1 MTRFD
6 KKQAQAEGN
15 YPLTESAMSTLRR
28 WLIMACLS
36 LSGGIIYLL
45 PFLREVYY
53 LPLQKALGI
62 SNTQLGV
69 LMSVFGATA
78 LLTYFPG
85 GWLADRVSPRKL
97 ITFSMLATGLS
108 GFYFATFP
116 SYPLSIV
123 IHGFWGI
130 TCSLTFWGA
139 MIKATRNWAPRTE
152 QGRAFGILEG
162 GRGIAELATSTT
174 FLAVFAKLGSG
185 NLALSRVIIL
195 FSITDI
201 LIALLAWFIL
211 LDTTREKE
219 EAKDAPPKIGP
230 RQVLAVLKMPVVW
243 LISVVIMAAYGA
255 YWGSYYFTPY
265 ATDAFLMSVVFGGAI
280 SVGKMWL
287 KPLSALGA
295 GFLADKAG
303 TSRTVAWCLSILIA
317 SFGLFVFTP
326 GSPKL
331 VLVLI
336 VNTAVASLAIFA
348 LRGIYF
354 ALLEEGG
361 VPLAVTGTAAGIV
374 SVVGFTPDVF
384 MPIVGGVLLDRYPG
398 GLGYR
403 YFFALIVGLCILGL
417 LSSLV
422 IHKRRSQRREAYTQ
436 MPGALDKD
444 RREVI

>member
-1 MTRFD
+1 
-6 KKQAQAEGN
+6 
-15 YPLTESAMSTLRR
+15 MSTLRR

-36 LSGGIIYLL
+36 LSGGIIFLL

-85 GWLADRVSPRKL
+85 GWLADRISPRKL

-116 SYPLSIV
+116 SYPLSIA

-139 MIKATRNWAPRTE
+139 MIKATRNWAPSTE
-152 QGRAFGILEG
+152 QGRAFGILES
-162 GRGIAELATSTT
+162 GRGIAELATSTA
-174 FLAVFAKLGSG
+174 FLAVFARLGSG
-185 NLALSRVIIL
+185 NLALSWVIIL
-195 FSITDI
+195 FSFTDM
-201 LIALLAWFIL
+201 LIALMAWFTL
-211 LDTTREKE
+211 LDTTRERG
-219 EAKDAPPKIGP
+219 EAKEARPKIGAK
-230 RQVLAVLKMPVVW
+230 QVLAVLKMPVVW
-243 LISVVIMAAYGA
+243 LISLVIMASYGA

-280 SVGKMWL
+280 GVGKMWL

-295 GFLADKAG
+295 GFLADRAG
-303 TSRTVAWCLSILIA
+303 TSRTVAWCLAILIA
-317 SFGLFVFTP
+317 SFGVFVLTP
-326 GSPKL
+326 GNPKL
-331 VLVLI
+331 ILALI

-354 ALLEEGG
+354 ALLEEGRI
-361 VPLAVTGTAAGIV
+361 PLAVTGTAAGII

-384 MPIVGGVLLDRYPG
+384 MPLVGGILLDRYPG
-398 GLGYR
+398 GLGYK
-403 YFFALIVGLCILGL
+403 YFFGLIVVLCILGL
-417 LSSLV
+417 LASL
-422 IHKRRSQRREAYTQ
+422 IILRRYRQKREGPSPAAEA
-436 MPGALDKD
+436 GA
-444 RREVI
+444 RGS

>member
-1 MTRFD
+1 M
-6 KKQAQAEGN
+6 
-15 YPLTESAMSTLRR
+15 SALRR

-36 LSGGIIYLL
+36 LSGGLIYLL

-53 LPLQKALGI
+53 LPLQKALQI

-69 LMSVFGATA
+69 LMSVFGAMG

-116 SYPLSIV
+116 SYPVSIA
-123 IHGFWGI
+123 IHAFWGI

-139 MIKATRNWAPRTE
+139 MIKATRNWAPSTE
-152 QGRAFGILEG
+152 QGRAFGILES
-162 GRGIAELATSTT
+162 GRGIAELAASTA

-185 NLALSRVIIL
+185 NLALSRVIVF
-195 FSITDI
+195 FSITNI
-201 LIALLAWFIL
+201 LIGVMAWFTL
-211 LDTTREKE
+211 LDTSREE
-219 EAKDAPPKIGP
+219 EEPKAARSRIGA
-230 RQVLAVLKMPVVW
+230 RQVLAVLRMPMVW

-280 SVGKMWL
+280 GVGKMWL

-295 GFLADKAG
+295 GFLADRAG
-303 TSRTVAWCLSILIA
+303 TSRTAAWCLAVLIA
-317 SFGLFVFTP
+317 SFGVFTLMP
-326 GSPKL
+326 GNPKL

-336 VNTAVASLAIFA
+336 ANTAVASLAIFA

-361 VPLAVTGTAAGIV
+361 IPLAVTGTAAGVV

-417 LSSLV
+417 LSALL
-422 IHKRRSQRREAYTQ
+422 IHRRSGQRKETPPH
-436 MPGALDKD
+436 MPGTEE
-444 RREVI
+444 R

>member
-1 MTRFD
+1 
-6 KKQAQAEGN
+6 
-15 YPLTESAMSTLRR
+15 MSTLRR

-36 LSGGIIYLL
+36 LSGGLIYLL

-78 LLTYFPG
+78 LVSYFPG
-85 GWLADRVSPRKL
+85 GWLADRVSSRKL
-97 ITFSMLATGLS
+97 IAFSMLATGLS
-108 GFYFATFP
+108 GLYFATFP
-116 SYPLSIV
+116 SYPLSIA

-139 MIKATRNWAPRTE
+139 MIKATRNWAPSTE
-152 QGRAFGILEG
+152 QGRAFGILES
-162 GRGIAELATSTT
+162 GRGIAELAASTA
-174 FLAVFAKLGSG
+174 FLAVFARLGSG
-185 NLALSRVIIL
+185 NMALSRVIIM
-195 FSITDI
+195 FSITNI
-201 LIALLAWFIL
+201 LIALMAWFTLQDMPRDEGAQAI
-211 LDTTREKE
+211 
-219 EAKDAPPKIGP
+219 EARPKIGP
-230 RQVLAVLKMPVVW
+230 KQVFAVLKMPVVW
-243 LISVVIMAAYGA
+243 LISLIIMAAYSA

-265 ATDAFLMSVVFGGAI
+265 ATDAFLMSVVFGGALG
-280 SVGKMWL
+280 VGKMWL

-295 GFLADKAG
+295 GFLADRAG
-303 TSRTVAWCLSILIA
+303 TSRTAAWCLAVLIA
-317 SFGLFVFTP
+317 SFGVFALMP
-326 GSPKL
+326 GNPKL
-331 VLVLI
+331 VFVLI
-336 VNTAVASLAIFA
+336 ANTAVASLAIFA

-361 VPLAVTGTAAGIV
+361 IPLAVTGTAAGIV

-403 YFFALIVGLCILGL
+403 YLFALIVGLCALGL

-422 IHKRRSQRREAYTQ
+422 IHRRRRQRREADSPI
-436 MPGALDKD
+436 PGAADKD
-444 RREVI
+444 RQGVT

>member
-1 MTRFD
+1 M
-6 KKQAQAEGN
+6 
-15 YPLTESAMSTLRR
+15 SALRR

-36 LSGGIIYLL
+36 LSGGLIYLL

-53 LPLQKALGI
+53 LPLQKALQI

-69 LMSVFGATA
+69 LMSVFGAMG

-116 SYPLSIV
+116 SYPVSIA
-123 IHGFWGI
+123 IHAFWGI

-139 MIKATRNWAPRTE
+139 MIKATRNWAPSTE
-152 QGRAFGILEG
+152 QGRAFGILES
-162 GRGIAELATSTT
+162 GRGIAELAASTA

-185 NLALSRVIIL
+185 NLALSRVIVF
-195 FSITDI
+195 FSITNI
-201 LIALLAWFIL
+201 LIGVMAWFTL
-211 LDTTREKE
+211 LDTSREE
-219 EAKDAPPKIGP
+219 EEPKAARSRIGA

-280 SVGKMWL
+280 GVGKMWL

-295 GFLADKAG
+295 GFLADRAG
-303 TSRTVAWCLSILIA
+303 TSRTAAWCLAVLIA
-317 SFGLFVFTP
+317 SFGVFTLMP
-326 GSPKL
+326 GNPKL

-336 VNTAVASLAIFA
+336 ANTAVASLAIFA

-361 VPLAVTGTAAGIV
+361 IPLAVTGTAAGVV

-417 LSSLV
+417 LSALL
-422 IHKRRSQRREAYTQ
+422 IHRRSSRRKETPPH
-436 MPGALDKD
+436 MPGTADK
-444 RREVI
+444 

>member
-1 MTRFD
+1 
-6 KKQAQAEGN
+6 
-15 YPLTESAMSTLRR
+15 MSTLRR

-36 LSGGIIYLL
+36 LSGGLLFPL

-53 LPLQKALGI
+53 LPLQKALQI

-69 LMSVFGATA
+69 LMSVFGSVA
-78 LLTYFPG
+78 LLGFLPG

-97 ITFSMLATGLS
+97 ITFSMLATGLP

-116 SYPLSIV
+116 SYPLSIA

-139 MIKATRNWAPRTE
+139 MIKATRNWAPSTE
-152 QGRAFGILEG
+152 QGRAFGILES
-162 GRGIAELATSTT
+162 GRGIAELAASTA
-174 FLAVFAKLGSG
+174 FLAVFAKLGG
-185 NLALSRVIIL
+185 GHPVLSRVIL
-195 FSITDI
+195 MFSITNI
-201 LIALLAWFIL
+201 LIGIMAWFTL
-211 LDTTREKE
+211 LDKTGEEGEKE
-219 EAKDAPPKIGP
+219 EVRPRIGP
-230 RQVLAVLKMPVVW
+230 KQALAVLKMPVVW

-280 SVGKMWL
+280 GVGKMWL

-295 GFLADKAG
+295 GFLADRAG
-303 TSRTVAWCLSILIA
+303 TSRTVAWCLAVLIA
-317 SFGLFVFTP
+317 SFGVFVFTP
-326 GSPKL
+326 GNPRL

-361 VPLAVTGTAAGIV
+361 IPLAVTGTAAGVV

-417 LSSLV
+417 LSALL
-422 IHKRRSQRREAYTQ
+422 IHRRSSQRKGTPPH
-436 MPGALDKD
+436 ML
-444 RREVI
+444 

>member
-1 MTRFD
+1 
-6 KKQAQAEGN
+6 
-15 YPLTESAMSTLRR
+15 MSTLRR

-36 LSGGIIYLL
+36 LSGGIIFLL

-53 LPLQKALGI
+53 LPLQKALGV

-85 GWLADRVSPRKL
+85 GWLADRISPRKL

-116 SYPLSIV
+116 SYPLSIA

-139 MIKATRNWAPRTE
+139 MIKATRNWAPSTE
-152 QGRAFGILEG
+152 QGRAFGILES
-162 GRGIAELATSTT
+162 GRGIAELATSTA

-195 FSITDI
+195 FAITDI
-201 LIALLAWFIL
+201 LIALMAWFIL
-211 LDTTREKE
+211 LDTTRQEG
-219 EAKDAPPKIGP
+219 EAKEARPKIGA
-230 RQVLAVLKMPVVW
+230 RQVLEVLKMPVVW
-243 LISVVIMAAYGA
+243 LISLVIMAAYGA

-265 ATDAFLMSVVFGGAI
+265 ATDAFLLSVVFGGAI
-280 SVGKMWL
+280 GVGKMWL

-303 TSRTVAWCLSILIA
+303 TSRTVAWCLASLIA
-317 SFGLFVFTP
+317 SFGVFVLIP
-326 GSPKL
+326 GNPKL
-331 VLVLI
+331 IFVLI
-336 VNTAVASLAIFA
+336 VNTSIASLAIFA

-361 VPLAVTGTAAGIV
+361 IPLAVTGTAAGVV

-398 GLGYR
+398 GVGYR
-403 YFFALIVGLCILGL
+403 YFFGLIVVLCIFGL
-417 LSSLV
+417 LASL
-422 IHKRRSQRREAYTQ
+422 IILSRYRQKREGPDQAGEAGTR
-436 MPGALDKD
+436 GS
-444 RREVI
+444 

>member
-1 MTRFD
+1 M
-6 KKQAQAEGN
+6 
-15 YPLTESAMSTLRR
+15 SALRR

-36 LSGGIIYLL
+36 LSGGIIFLL

-53 LPLQKALGI
+53 LPLQKALGV

-69 LMSVFGATA
+69 MQGVFGTAA

-85 GWLADRVSPRKL
+85 GWLADRISPRIL

-108 GFYFATFP
+108 GLYFATFP
-116 SYPLSIV
+116 SYSLSIAV
-123 IHGFWGI
+123 HGFWGI

-139 MIKATRNWAPRTE
+139 MIKATRNWAPSTE

-162 GRGIAELATSTT
+162 GRGIAELATSTA
-174 FLAVFAKLGSG
+174 FLAVFARLGSG
-185 NLALSRVIIL
+185 NLALSWVIIL
-195 FSITDI
+195 FSVTDI
-201 LIALLAWFIL
+201 LIAVMAWFTL
-211 LDTTREKE
+211 LDTKSE
-219 EAKDAPPKIGP
+219 EAERKEGRPHIGP
-230 RQVLAVLKMPVVW
+230 KQVLAVLKMPVVW

-280 SVGKMWL
+280 GVGKMWL

-295 GFLADKAG
+295 GFLADRAG
-303 TSRTVAWCLSILIA
+303 TSRTVAWCLAVLIA
-317 SFGLFVFTP
+317 SFGVFVFTP
-326 GSPKL
+326 GNPRL

-361 VPLAVTGTAAGIV
+361 IPLAVTGTAAGVV

-417 LSSLV
+417 LSALL
-422 IHKRRSQRREAYTQ
+422 IHRRSSQRKETPPL
-436 MPGALDKD
+436 MPGTEDK
-444 RREVI
+444 

>member
-1 MTRFD
+1 
-6 KKQAQAEGN
+6 
-15 YPLTESAMSTLRR
+15 MSTLRR

-53 LPLQKALGI
+53 LPLQKALGV

-69 LMSVFGATA
+69 LMSVFGAAA

-108 GFYFATFP
+108 GLYFATFP
-116 SYPLSIV
+116 SYPLSIA

-139 MIKATRNWAPRTE
+139 MIKATRNWAPSTE
-152 QGRAFGILEG
+152 QGRAFGILES
-162 GRGIAELATSTT
+162 GRGIAELATSTA

-185 NLALSRVIIL
+185 KLALSWVIIL

-201 LIALLAWFIL
+201 LIALLAWFTL
-211 LDTTREKE
+211 LDTTREE
-219 EAKDAPPKIGP
+219 GEPKGARPKVGP
-230 RQVLAVLKMPVVW
+230 RQVLAVLKMRVVW

-280 SVGKMWL
+280 GVGKMWL

-303 TSRTVAWCLSILIA
+303 TSRTVAWCLAILIG
-317 SFGLFVFTP
+317 SFGVFVLIP
-326 GSPKL
+326 GNPKL
-331 VLVLI
+331 ILVLI

-361 VPLAVTGTAAGIV
+361 IPLVVTGTAAGIV

-403 YFFALIVGLCILGL
+403 YFFGLIVMLCVLGL
-417 LSSLV
+417 LASL
-422 IHKRRSQRREAYTQ
+422 IILSRYRQKREGPFPAGKAGTRESQSPQGERA
-436 MPGALDKD
+436 
-444 RREVI
+444 